1 MRVSIGVTNYSW
13 PDGPQRLG
21 SELARLVR
29 GADQAGVD
37 TVWVVD
43 HLLQADPSAAPGE
56 TEMLEAYTTLGFL
69 AARSERVRL
78 GTMVTG
84 VTFRPPALLVKAVT
98 TLDVLSGGRAWLGLG
113 AGYHGEEAAAMGLPL
128 PPVAERFERLEETV
142 QIAARMWAGDEA
154 PFEGRH
160 YRLGRPEGRPP
171 PTQRPGPPILIGGTG
186 ERKTLR
192 LVARYADA
200 CNLFDIPDGGRTVT
214 RKLAVLAR
222 HCADLG
228 RPYDQIEKTL
238 STRLEPSESSEA
250 FVRARHDGGGARHR
264 APGRPHRRPMDGR
277 CAGHPG
283 RRHPHPAPGGQ
294 SWWRLMR
301 LPQVSRSGAAPAPP
315 RRGPRARPRS
325 ATAPRGRRRRWS
337 SR

>member
-1 MRVSIGVTNYSW
+1 VTAMRVSITVTNYSW
-13 PDGPQRLG
+13 PGGPRRLG

-29 GADQAGVD
+29 DADQAGVD
-37 TVWVVD
+37 TVWVAD
-43 HLLQADPSAAPGE
+43 HLLQADPTAGPGD

-69 AARSERVRL
+69 AAQTERVRL

-98 TLDVLSGGRAWLGLG
+98 TLDVLSGGRAWLGIG
-113 AGYHGEEAAAMGLPL
+113 AGYHGEEAAAVGLPL
-128 PPVAERFERLEETV
+128 PPIAERFERLEETV
-142 QIAARMWAGDEA
+142 RIAARMWAGDEA

-160 YRLGRPEGRPP
+160 YRLGRPEGSPP
-171 PTQRPGPPILIGGTG
+171 PIQRPGPPILIGGTG

-238 STRLEPSESSEA
+238 STRLEAGESSDA
-250 FVRARHDGGGARHR
+250 FVRRATAAAELGIEHLVVLTAGPWTPDALATLAAAIPTLRGVVSPGGG
-264 APGRPHRRPMDGR
+264 
-277 CAGHPG
+277 
-283 RRHPHPAPGGQ
+283 
-294 SWWRLMR
+294 
-301 LPQVSRSGAAPAPP
+301 
-315 RRGPRARPRS
+315 
-325 ATAPRGRRRRWS
+325 
-337 SR
+337 